1 MTRREFRKTII
12 FHLYLKDL
20 LGEYETPK
28 DQTKDVYLKV
38 LNNIEEVDDVI
49 SNNLYNYTVN
59 RLSYLDRSII
69 RYATYEMLFTNTPK
83 AIIINEAIELT
94 KEFSDIDDLQ
104 RAFNNRLLD
113 NIKKS
118 LGE

>member
-12 FHLYLKDL
+12 FHLYQRDL
-20 LGEYETPK
+20 LGEYDEPK
-28 DQTKDVYLKV
+28 DKTKDVYLKV
-38 LNNIEEVDDVI
+38 LKNLDEIDETI
-49 SNNLYNYTVN
+49 SDNLYNYTIN
-59 RLSYLDRSII
+59 RLAFLDRAII
-69 RYATYEMLFTNTPK
+69 RYATYEMLYTNTPK
-83 AIIINEAIELT
+83 PIIINEALEIT

-104 RAFNNRLLD
+104 RSFTNKVLD